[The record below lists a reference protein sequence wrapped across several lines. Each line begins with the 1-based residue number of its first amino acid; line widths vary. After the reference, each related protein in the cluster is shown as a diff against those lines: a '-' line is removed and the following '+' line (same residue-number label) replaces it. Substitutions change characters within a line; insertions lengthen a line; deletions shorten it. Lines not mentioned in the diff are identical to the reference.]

1 VTRSNNEYGRVRG
14 YVRLA
19 GFVLRLLWV
28 GLQFVLSQP
37 RTLAERSLWRQSMC
51 KLIARGMGLEI
62 DVIGNIPAS
71 GMLVSNHL
79 SYLDA
84 VVLGSLT
91 PAVFV
96 AKAEVRRWPLIG
108 WLTACGGT
116 IYLKRESLRAAAE
129 VNRKLSLA
137 ISEGLPVVLFPEGT
151 TTGATEPLPFH
162 PAMFEPVLRSDAAV
176 WPAALS
182 YTIDGSSEGVA
193 EHVCYWGDMTFVPHV
208 VGLMRIRNLRALVRV
223 SGEPLAAS
231 SRAEAAT
238 MSHQAVATMLN
249 APAPGR
255 LRVAATHPVAAQQL
269 TLS

>member
-1 VTRSNNEYGRVRG
+1 VTRSHNEYGRIRG
-14 YVRLA
+14 YVRLI

-37 RTLAERSLWRQSMC
+37 RTLAERSLWRQRMC
-51 KLIARGMGLEI
+51 KLIAGGMGLEI
-62 DVIGNIPAS
+62 DVIGCIPTS

-84 VVLGSLT
+84 VVLGALT

-96 AKAEVRRWPLIG
+96 AKSEVRQWPLIG

-116 IYLKRESLRAAAE
+116 IYLKRESTRAAAE

-137 ISEGLPVVLFPEGT
+137 ISDGLPVVLFPEGT

-162 PAMFEPVLRSDAAV
+162 PAMFEPALRSGVPV

-182 YTIDGSSEGVA
+182 YTIDGSNKGVA
-193 EHVCYWGDMTFVPHV
+193 ERVCYWGDMTFMPHL
-208 VGLMRIRNLRALVRV
+208 VGLMRLRNLRASV
-223 SGEPLAAS
+223 SISNEPVPAS
-231 SRAEAAT
+231 SRAEAAA
-238 MSHQAVATMLN
+238 MSHQAVTSMLN
-249 APAPGR
+249 ASTAGR
-255 LRVAATHPVAAQQL
+255 LHLVAIHSVAA
-269 TLS
+269 